1 MTFITQLFIKLFSF
15 FLETIGNIATI
26 NTCGGYFDEP
36 EVPQGLLIMTFITQL
51 FIKLFSLILE
61 TVGTLA
67 SYSPCATYFD
77 EPEVPEELTNL
88 ER

>member
-36 EVPQGLLIMTFITQL
+36 EVPQ
-51 FIKLFSLILE
+51 
-61 TVGTLA
+61 
-67 SYSPCATYFD
+67 
-77 EPEVPEELTNL
+77 ELTDLKNNNFYL
-88 ER
+88 IRKCVSYGFLSNVPLALFQSFFF

>member
-1 MTFITQLFIKLFSF
+1 
-15 FLETIGNIATI
+15 
-26 NTCGGYFDEP
+26 
-36 EVPQGLLIMTFITQL
+36 MTFITQL

-77 EPEVPEELTNL
+77 EPEVPQELTDL
-88 ER
+88 KK

>member
-1 MTFITQLFIKLFSF
+1 MTFIT
-15 FLETIGNIATI
+15 
-26 NTCGGYFDEP
+26 D
-36 EVPQGLLIMTFITQL
+36 L

-77 EPEVPEELTNL
+77 EPEVPKELTNL

>member
-36 EVPQGLLIMTFITQL
+36 EVPQ
-51 FIKLFSLILE
+51 
-61 TVGTLA
+61 
-67 SYSPCATYFD
+67 
-77 EPEVPEELTNL
+77 ELTDL
-88 ER
+88 KKY

>member
-36 EVPQGLLIMTFITQL
+36 EVPQELTDLKNNNFYLIRKCVSYGF
-51 FIKLFSLILE
+51 FIKRTLSFVSKFSL
-61 TVGTLA
+61 
-67 SYSPCATYFD
+67 F
-77 EPEVPEELTNL
+77 
-88 ER
+88 